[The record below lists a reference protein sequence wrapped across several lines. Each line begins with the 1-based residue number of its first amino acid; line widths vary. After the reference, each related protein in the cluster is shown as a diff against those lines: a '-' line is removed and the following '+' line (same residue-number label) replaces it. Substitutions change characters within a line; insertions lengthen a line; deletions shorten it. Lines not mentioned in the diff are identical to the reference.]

1 MLTNLMNHQK
11 KSIRLIVS
19 KFMPV
24 QINKKINFLPIKP
37 TFEKSSPNFF
47 PTFYNH
53 SSKQ

>member
-1 MLTNLMNHQK
+1 MLTNLMNNQK
-11 KSIRLIVS
+11 KSIRLIVC

-24 QINKKINFLPIKP
+24 QLKKKINFLPRKP
-37 TFEKSSPNFF
+37 TFEKSSPNFL